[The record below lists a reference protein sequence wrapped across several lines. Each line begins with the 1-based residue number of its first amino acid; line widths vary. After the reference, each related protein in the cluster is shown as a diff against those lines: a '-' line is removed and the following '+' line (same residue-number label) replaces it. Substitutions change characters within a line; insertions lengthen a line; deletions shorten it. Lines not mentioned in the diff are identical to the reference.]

1 MKIVLASSNKNKI
14 KEFKRILEP
23 LDIELITQTELG
35 VKEVPET
42 GVSFEENSIIKSKN
56 AYMQTNLPTIAD
68 DSGIE
73 VDALNGEPGIFSAR
87 YAGEPSND
95 EENNKLLL
103 KNLKNSDSQSK
114 LARYQCVISYVD
126 KDYLEKPAVFHAI
139 WEGKITFNAK
149 GTNGFGYDPIF
160 YLDEYECTSAELDQD
175 IKNEISH
182 RAIALK
188 KFEIFIKTHVKSA

>member
-87 YAGEPSND
+87 YAGDISNSDDNTKLVLNKLRYKKNRFAHFQTIICLILND
-95 EENNKLLL
+95 EIEYFEGIIKGRIT
-103 KNLKNSDSQSK
+103 NSPIG
-114 LARYQCVISYVD
+114 A
-126 KDYLEKPAVFHAI
+126 
-139 WEGKITFNAK
+139 
-149 GTNGFGYDPIF
+149 NGFGYDPIF
-160 YLDEYECTSAELDQD
+160 MPMDSNKTFAQFSLEE
-175 IKNEISH
+175 KNKVSH
-182 RAIALK
+182 RAIATK
-188 KFEIFIKTHVKSA
+188 KLINYLNNFSL

>member
-103 KNLKNSDSQSK
+103 RNLKNCDSKSK

-126 KDYLEKPAVFHAI
+126 KYYLEKPAVFHAI

-160 YLDEYECTSAELDQD
+160 YLDEYGCTSAELDQD

>member
-1 MKIVLASSNKNKI
+1 M
-14 KEFKRILEP
+14 
-23 LDIELITQTELG
+23 DIELITQTELG

-87 YAGEPSND
+87 YAGEPSDD

-126 KDYLEKPAVFHAI
+126 KHYLEKPAVFHAI

-160 YLDEYECTSAELDQD
+160 YLDEYGCTSAELDQD
-175 IKNEISH
+175 IKNEITH

-188 KFEIFIKTHVKSA
+188 NFEIFIKTHVKSA

>member
-87 YAGEPSND
+87 YAGEPSDD

>member
-87 YAGEPSND
+87 YAGEPSDD

-160 YLDEYECTSAELDQD
+160 YLDEYGCTSAELDQD

>member
-87 YAGEPSND
+87 YAGEPSDD

-114 LARYQCVISYVD
+114 LARYLSV
-126 KDYLEKPAVFHAI
+126 LFL
-139 WEGKITFNAK
+139 T
-149 GTNGFGYDPIF
+149 
-160 YLDEYECTSAELDQD
+160 
-175 IKNEISH
+175 
-182 RAIALK
+182 
-188 KFEIFIKTHVKSA
+188 

>member
-1 MKIVLASSNKNKI
+1 
-14 KEFKRILEP
+14 
-23 LDIELITQTELG
+23 
-35 VKEVPET
+35 
-42 GVSFEENSIIKSKN
+42 
-56 AYMQTNLPTIAD
+56 MQTNLPTIAD

-87 YAGEPSND
+87 YAGEPSDD

-126 KDYLEKPAVFHAI
+126 KHYLEKPAVFHAI

-160 YLDEYECTSAELDQD
+160 YLDEYGCTSAELDQD

>member
-87 YAGEPSND
+87 YAGEPSDD

-103 KNLKNSDSQSK
+103 KNLKNSDSKSK

-126 KDYLEKPAVFHAI
+126 KHYLEKPAVFHAI

-160 YLDEYECTSAELDQD
+160 YLDEYGCTSAELDQD